1 MICMCDRMG
10 VCVWRGLLAV
20 SEWRVFQ
27 VWASC
32 ALQGFT
38 CSVCQCYRYMLYVY
52 KDVYFI
58 L

>member
-10 VCVWRGLLAV
+10 VCVWRGLFAV
-20 SEWRVFQ
+20 SEGRVFQ

-32 ALQGFT
+32 APQGFT
-38 CSVCQCYRYMLYVY
+38 CSVRQCYRYMLYVY